1 MVTAFEFPI
10 VPGIRFVVRERI
22 DAAAAGLVTDSCLL
36 ETDLQAIQ
44 ERVAARWNC
53 ATGAPEAGR

>member
-22 DAAAAGLVTDSCLL
+22 DAAAAVGRGV
-36 ETDLQAIQ
+36 
-44 ERVAARWNC
+44 R
-53 ATGAPEAGR
+53 GADGY